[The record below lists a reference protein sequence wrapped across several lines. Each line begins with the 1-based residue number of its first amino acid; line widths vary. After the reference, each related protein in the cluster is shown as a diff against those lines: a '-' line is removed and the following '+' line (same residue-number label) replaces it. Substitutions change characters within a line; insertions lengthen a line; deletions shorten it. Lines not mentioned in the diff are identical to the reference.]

1 VGSPGIF
8 NVATSERD
16 GLTFV
21 EVEGELDLSTSPR
34 LAETLAELAG
44 ADRRIVLDLRSL
56 RFMDS
61 TGLAVILR
69 FHQRAKDDRYD
80 LVVVRGP
87 VSVDRVFQVTRT
99 DELLELLDV
108 PPTA

>member
-1 VGSPGIF
+1 MF
-8 NVATSERD
+8 NVETFERN

-34 LAETLAELAG
+34 LAAALDALAG
-44 ADRRIVLDLRSL
+44 DDRRIVLDLRSL

-61 TGLAVILR
+61 TGLALILR
-69 FHQRAKDDRYD
+69 FHQRAKDNSYD

-87 VSVDRVFQVTRT
+87 ESVDRVFQVTRT
-99 DELLELLDV
+99 DELLKLLDV
-108 PPTA
+108 PPTS